1 MSPKNDETTSNPL
14 SRKLQKVLSLKLD
27 QDPDLIVALKGLSD
41 VVSTNNLRTRRNL
54 RGDFER
60 RSVNLSVELCE
71 SFSHVNQLVEK
82 LNTEITTMSESCRVM
97 TTELAT
103 ARTQMQGLLEKTSK
117 IKRESASVEMK
128 KEVITAFISRYH
140 VSPQQAAVLKRSDD
154 IDTEFFTVLDRVRTI
169 HQDCKILLQTHQTT
183 GLQIMENM
191 AHLQEQA
198 FQSLFKWTQNECR
211 RLTSDIPEPSASL
224 KQGFLM
230 LLDRDTLIRASLSEL
245 AKVRRAVL
253 LRMFINSLTRG
264 GPGGTPK
271 PIELSS
277 HDPIRYGGDMLA
289 WLHQTIASERDLLIS
304 FLPSKE
310 TVLTVLSEVSEG
322 VSRTLK
328 IRVEQIINNTDDCIT
343 LLQISNII
351 QFYLSTIKPF
361 LSEEAPLITLIS
373 ELNLQCRKQFNRH
386 FALSISRLSD
396 RNELPGL
403 DLVPTSAFQEALHL
417 LKIILN
423 THDVSVVPDVSP
435 LASMSEL
442 LDVVIGPILTLSN
455 MSACQLEPVDN
466 AVYIIN
472 LVSCLYNVLAMY
484 ENTDKTLE
492 LLQHKIDE
500 ELETLTN
507 LQYDHMIKTTSI
519 PPTEMINTERLSVVA
534 SKLDQALLNSEVLW
548 LHQCTRLS
556 ALRHRNAVW
565 RGASEQFI
573 KVYSTLIQSP
583 SNEGILLKSA
593 DQISQLLK

>member
-1 MSPKNDETTSNPL
+1 MSPKNDDSTSNPL

-27 QDPDLIVALKGLSD
+27 QDPDLIVALKGLSS
-41 VVSTNNLRTRRNL
+41 VVTTNNLRTRRNL

-82 LNTEITTMSESCRVM
+82 LNTEITTMSESCQEM
-97 TTELAT
+97 TTELST
-103 ARTQMQGLLEKTSK
+103 ARKQMQGLLEKTSK

-140 VSPQQAAVLKRSDD
+140 VTPQQAAVLKRSDQMD
-154 IDTEFFTVLDRVRTI
+154 PEFFTVLDRVKSI

-198 FQSLFKWTQNECR
+198 FQTLFKWTQNECR
-211 RLTSDIPEPSASL
+211 HLTSDIPEPSTSL

-230 LLDRDTLIRASLSEL
+230 LQDRESLLKATLSEL

-289 WLHQTIASERDLLIS
+289 WLHQTIASERDLLSS
-304 FLPSKE
+304 FLPTKE
-310 TVLTVLSEVSEG
+310 TVVTVLCEVTEG

-343 LLQISNII
+343 LLQICNII

-361 LSEEAPLITLIS
+361 LSEAAPLITLIS
-373 ELNLQCRKQFNRH
+373 ELNTQCRKQFNRH
-386 FALSISRLSD
+386 YALSVSRLSD

-403 DLVPTSAFQEALHL
+403 DLVPTMAFQEAVHL

-435 LASMSEL
+435 LSSMTEL
-442 LDVVIGPILTLSN
+442 LHVVIGPILTLCN
-455 MSACQLEPVDN
+455 MSASQLDPVDN

-472 LVSCLYNVLAMY
+472 LVACLYNVLAMY
-484 ENTDKTLE
+484 ENTDNKLE
-492 LLQHKIDE
+492 LLQNKINE

-507 LQYDHMIKTTSI
+507 LQYDHMIKTTKI
-519 PPTEMINTERLSVVA
+519 PPAEMINKDRLSVVA
-534 SKLDQALLNSEVLW
+534 SKLDQALLNTELLW
-548 LHQCTRLS
+548 LQQCTRLS
-556 ALRHRNAVW
+556 ALRHRNTVW
-565 RGASEQFI
+565 RGACEQFV
-573 KVYSTLIQSP
+573 KVYTTLIQSTC
-583 SNEGILLKSA
+583 NEGILLKSP
-593 DQISQLLK
+593 DQIAQLLK